1 MKRGIFA
8 VIMVLACTV
17 FLKIESAQA
26 DGALFIERPTWGIP
40 WDTSVRQ
47 VYYPG
52 QQSIEG
58 LPVKYHRVK
67 VKIDNGVAITS
78 VDQVFKNEYDVDVE
92 GVYIFPLPEDAAIT
106 DFSVYVDGKKISGEI
121 LDKEA
126 ARRTYEDM
134 VRKMKDPALLEYVG
148 RNMFKAR
155 VSGIPKHSEKRIEL
169 SYQQIIQYDQ
179 GMYTYIY
186 PLDTERFSPQPLE
199 EVVVSTA
206 ITSALPIKSVYSPS
220 HKVDTV
226 IKEKEAVSTYEE
238 RNVTPDKNFILHY
251 SVSEKDIGMNI
262 LCYRRSNE
270 DGYFMML
277 VSPGQ
282 LEGRTIDKD
291 IVFVL
296 DASGSMS
303 GEKIA
308 QAKDALKFCVNN
320 LRKGDRFNIISFSTS
335 ISEYNGGLLVASSDN
350 TQKASEFIDHF
361 QSVGGTN
368 INDAILT
375 ALKMFDDLRRPRMI
389 VFLTDG
395 EATEGVVEI
404 KEIIK
409 NVSYANTHGVRIFV
423 FGVGKDVNTQLLD
436 KMSEVNRGA
445 SEYILPQENIEAKIS
460 SFYRKVSEPVISDI
474 TIDFGGIRTI
484 EVYPQTLPD
493 IFKGSQLILLG
504 RYKNGGAVTITL
516 SGYVNEKKKVF
527 TYPVSFPEY
536 EDKNDFIPRLWAMR
550 KIGYLMSEIRFTRE
564 NQKMIEEVEKLSK
577 DYGVITPYT
586 SFFVPEQRSFSS
598 QYKDAVSANYDSF
611 GAAYPEG
618 RSMLRAGTYES
629 LSLNGVTY
637 DGAYGS
643 MISHYQLDK
652 GMAIDNAIHVAKLKG
667 SEQVLGFGAGTV
679 RHIGSKTF
687 YLRKDG
693 YWVDGEFK
701 EGLKV
706 KEIKYLSPDYLEFL
720 KNNPLLDPLLGRY
733 LALGRNIIL
742 VLGGQAYKISE

>member
-8 VIMVLACTV
+8 VIVLLACAV

-26 DGALFIERPTWGIP
+26 DGALFIERPGWGTP
-40 WDTSVRQ
+40 WITSGRQ
-47 VYYPG
+47 VYYDS
-52 QQSIEG
+52 QQGIEG

-126 ARRTYEDM
+126 ARRAYEDM

-148 RNMFKAR
+148 RNMFRAR

-169 SYQQIIQYDQ
+169 SYQQIINYDQ

-186 PLDTERFSPQPLE
+186 PLDTERFSPKPLE

-238 RNVTPDKNFILHY
+238 RNVTPNKNFILHY
-251 SVSEKDIGMNI
+251 SVSEKDIGMNV
-262 LCYRRSNE
+262 LCYRRNNE
-270 DGYFMML
+270 EGYFMML

-296 DASGSMS
+296 DTSGSMN

-308 QAKDALKFCVNN
+308 QAKDALKFCINN
-320 LRKGDRFNIISFSTS
+320 LHKGDRFNIISFATS
-335 ISEYNGGLLVASSDN
+335 ISNYNNGLLGANSDN
-350 TQKASEFIDHF
+350 TQKASGFIDRF
-361 QSVGGTN
+361 QATGGTN
-368 INDAILT
+368 INEAILA

-395 EATEGVVEI
+395 EATEGVTEI

-409 NVSYANTHGVRIFV
+409 NVSSANTHGVRIFV
-423 FGVGKDVNTQLLD
+423 FGVGKEVNTHLLD

-474 TIDFGGIRTI
+474 TIDFGGISTI

-504 RYKNGGAVTITL
+504 RYKNSGAATITL
-516 SGYVNEKKKVF
+516 SGYVNEKKKTF
-527 TYPVSFPEY
+527 TYSSNFPKY

-550 KIGYLMSEIRFTRE
+550 KIGYLMSEIRFTKE
-564 NQKMIEEVEKLSK
+564 NKKMIEEVEKISK

-586 SFFVPEQRSFSS
+586 SFFIPEQ
-598 QYKDAVSANYDSF
+598 DAVFANNASF
-611 GAAYPEG
+611 GAAYSSKG
-618 RSMLRAGTYES
+618 GTVWGVSES
-629 LSLNGVTY
+629 LSLGLGGMYN
-637 DGAYGS
+637 GAYESRDSYSRG
-643 MISHYQLDK
+643 LDK
-652 GMAIDNAIHVAKLKG
+652 GMAIDHAIHVAKLKG
-667 SEQVLGFGAGTV
+667 SEQALGFGADTV

-687 YLRKDG
+687 HLREDG
-693 YWVDGEFK
+693 YWVDAEFK
-701 EGLKV
+701 EGTKF
-706 KEIKYLSPDYLEFL
+706 KEIKYLSSDYLALL
-720 KNNPLLDPLLGRY
+720 KNKPLLDPLLGRY
-733 LALGRNIIL
+733 LALGKNMIL